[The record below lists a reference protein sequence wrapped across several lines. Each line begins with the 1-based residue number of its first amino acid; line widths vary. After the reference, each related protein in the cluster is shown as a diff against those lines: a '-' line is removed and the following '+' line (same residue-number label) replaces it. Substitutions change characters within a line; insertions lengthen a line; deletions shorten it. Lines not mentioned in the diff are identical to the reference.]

1 MVNTILSL
9 NVGISSEKDVIMN
22 ARKSAKSKVPDK
34 LRQGDIMTISWH
46 IIGRTVAETA
56 MTVSG
61 STEMVVGVSHEVST
75 WQP

>member
-1 MVNTILSL
+1 
-9 NVGISSEKDVIMN
+9 
-22 ARKSAKSKVPDK
+22 